1 MQYYDTLTRQM
12 VDFVP
17 REENKVSMYVCG
29 PTVYDDPHLGHA
41 RTQLT
46 YDVIVRYM
54 RWRGLDVTLVSNIT
68 DIDDKII
75 ARAAREGTSE
85 AEVAQRYTDIYVE
98 QMRRF
103 NILDPDHRPHATQ
116 YVSQM
121 HDVITKLIERGHAYE
136 IEGMGVYFDV
146 ASYEDNYGALVH
158 RSAEELRE
166 GAGARVEVDS
176 RKCDPLDFALWKA
189 AKPGEPTWDS
199 PWGPGRPGWH
209 IECVAMA
216 LDILDDGFDFHGGGS
231 DLAFPHHEN
240 ERVESEAAGHC
251 FARGWIHS
259 AMLNIN
265 GEKMSKSL
273 NNFKTLADFL
283 DRWGPRPL
291 RLAMLQTHYRKITE
305 LGDDAM
311 GAATAALERLDCYF
325 RRVSLL
331 GLDTEAELLDDAV
344 AEFVKA
350 MDKDFATPAALAVI
364 FDLVSKG
371 HCAVEAGDL
380 DAAARITL
388 TLSELVGVLGLEAN
402 LSEDEEK
409 AEIDELVAQR
419 QEARANKDFAT
430 SDRIRDEL
438 LARGIEIEDSAHGPI
453 WRRITCSV

>member
-54 RWRGLDVTLVSNIT
+54 RWTGLDVTLVSNIT

-75 ARAAREGTSE
+75 ARAAKEGTTE
-85 AEVAQRYTDIYVE
+85 PEIAQRYTDIYVE

-103 NILDPDHRPHATQ
+103 GIIDPDHRPHATQ
-116 YVSQM
+116 YIDQM
-121 HDVITKLIERGHAYE
+121 HEVITELLNRGHAYE
-136 IEGMGVYFDV
+136 VDGRGVYFDV
-146 ASYEDNYGALVH
+146 ASYEADYGKLVH
-158 RSAEELRE
+158 RSADELRE
-166 GAGARVEVDS
+166 GAGARVEVDELK
-176 RKCDPLDFALWKA
+176 RDPLDFALWKS
-189 AKPGEPTWDS
+189 AKPGEPTWES

-240 ERVESEAAGHC
+240 ERVESEAAGHS

-273 NNFKTLADFL
+273 NNFKTLGEFL
-283 DRWGPRPL
+283 DRWGPRAL
-291 RLAMLQTHYRKITE
+291 RLAMLQTHYRKVTE

-311 GAATAALERLDCYF
+311 EAATAALERLDCF
-325 RRVSLL
+325 CRRVTV
-331 GLDTEAELLDDAV
+331 LDLPTAELREKDIEA
-344 AEFVKA
+344 FKKA
-350 MDKDFATPAALAVI
+350 MNKDFATPAALAVI
-364 FDLVSKG
+364 FELVRAG
-371 HCAVEAGDL
+371 HNAVEAAEMQTVAD
-380 DAAARITL
+380 ITL
-388 TLSELVGVLGLEAN
+388 TVFELLGVLGLAQDEID
-402 LSEDEEK
+402 DEEK
-409 AEIDELVAQR
+409 AEIDALVAQR
-419 QEARANKDFAT
+419 QEARANKDFET

-438 LARGIEIEDSAHGPI
+438 IERGIEIEDSAQGPI
-453 WRRITCSV
+453 WRRTCSL